1 MQAWHILADGSPGA
15 AVTLSADTVSI
26 PADMTRSAPPP
37 APPGRWVKFDPSA
50 RCWVITDQPPQAA
63 PAEPP
68 QPPGPLSVMDFRRR
82 FTLHEKAAIELAALD
97 NPAAPIE
104 ERQQAALLRACLA
117 DQAAAQF
124 IDLADPSTI
133 AGVQLLVQAGLLS
146 EERGQ
151 QVLLASAAP

>member
-1 MQAWHILADGSPGA
+1 M
-15 AVTLSADTVSI
+15 
-26 PADMTRSAPPP
+26 
-37 APPGRWVKFDPSA
+37 PSA
-50 RCWVITDQPPQAA
+50 QKKLQLATAIDLRACAALAKCSARPSQAA
-63 PAEPP
+63 PAEPT
-68 QPPGPLSVMDFRRR
+68 QPPGPLSVLDFRRR
-82 FTLHEKAAIELAALD
+82 FTLHEKAAIEFAALD

>member
-1 MQAWHILADGSPGA
+1 MLLGGNVGGGFGADIGAVIGVGA
-15 AVTLSADTVSI
+15 AAEDQIVAAL
-26 PADMTRSAPPP
+26 
-37 APPGRWVKFDPSA
+37 
-50 RCWVITDQPPQAA
+50 DQPPQAA
-63 PAEPP
+63 PAEPT
-68 QPPGPLSVMDFRRR
+68 QPPGPLSVLDFRRR
-82 FTLHEKAAIELAALD
+82 FTLHEKAAIEFAALD

-133 AGVQLLVQAGLLS
+133 EGVQLLVQAGLLS

>member
-1 MQAWHILADGSPGA
+1 MFLIIKLNHTKALRVFHLI
-15 AVTLSADTVSI
+15 T
-26 PADMTRSAPPP
+26 
-37 APPGRWVKFDPSA
+37 KH
-50 RCWVITDQPPQAA
+50 RCAT
-63 PAEPP
+63 
-68 QPPGPLSVMDFRRR
+68 GLGRR
-82 FTLHEKAAIELAALD
+82 FTQHEKAAIEFAALD

-104 ERQQAALLRACLA
+104 ERQQAALLRASLA

>member
-37 APPGRWVKFDPSA
+37 PPPGRWVQFDPSA
-50 RCWVITDQPPQAA
+50 RCWGITDQPPQAA
-63 PAEPP
+63 PAEPT
-68 QPPGPLSVMDFRRR
+68 QPPGPFSVLDFRRR
-82 FTLHEKAAIELAALD
+82 FTLHEKAAIEFAALD

-104 ERQQAALLRACLA
+104 ERQQAALLRAFLA